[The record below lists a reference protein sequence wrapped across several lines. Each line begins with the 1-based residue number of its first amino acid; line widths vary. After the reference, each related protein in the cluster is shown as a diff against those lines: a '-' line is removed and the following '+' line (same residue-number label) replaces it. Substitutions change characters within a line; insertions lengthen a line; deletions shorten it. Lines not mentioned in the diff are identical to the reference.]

1 MYPAWVSN
9 ALGGV
14 RECIDPGIFVAGK
27 TNAATLIDRLM
38 QPEELEK
45 ARAEFNDRT
54 GGGVGGTD
62 WVAPLLPSDFPPPV
76 DLRLVV
82 MQGLKAHKTNVSQT
96 PVSQINLRLSG

>member
-1 MYPAWVSN
+1 MYPAWVTN

-27 TNAATLIDRLM
+27 TIAATLIDLLM
-38 QPEELEK
+38 QPEELKK

-54 GGGVGGTD
+54 GGGVGDTD

-76 DLRLVV
+76 DLRWREYV
-82 MQGLKAHKTNVSQT
+82 QWIPT
-96 PVSQINLRLSG
+96 PHD